1 MDGSWMRICF
11 LFFFLFIWIVGI
23 YFLRSTMKVFR
34 PCLFGCK
41 KQKNLAAMRMETALS
56 ISAPRCIYSIRYTYV
71 RIYVYTASKLSKTQ
85 RTIIQ
90 IRLEKSG
97 WAHHMDRARG
107 RHVWLSTHRHGT
119 NNGPPAPLLGI
130 PRQAPTRRAAPLAD
144 IMASNATCETGARLF
159 VLPSS
164 LFFGFLFVYACIL
177 VLAGTRNTAA
187 PALLQS
193 PRQ

>member
-1 MDGSWMRICF
+1 MRHSGF
-11 LFFFLFIWIVGI
+11 AFFSFFFLFIWIVGI

-97 WAHHMDRARG
+97 WGDGHITWTARVG
-107 RHVWLSTHRHGT
+107 GT
-119 NNGPPAPLLGI
+119 SG
-130 PRQAPTRRAAPLAD
+130 
-144 IMASNATCETGARLF
+144 
-159 VLPSS
+159 
-164 LFFGFLFVYACIL
+164 
-177 VLAGTRNTAA
+177 
-187 PALLQS
+187 
-193 PRQ
+193 

>member
-1 MDGSWMRICF
+1 MGR
-11 LFFFLFIWIVGI
+11 
-23 YFLRSTMKVFR
+23 
-34 PCLFGCK
+34 
-41 KQKNLAAMRMETALS
+41 
-56 ISAPRCIYSIRYTYV
+56 
-71 RIYVYTASKLSKTQ
+71 
-85 RTIIQ
+85 
-90 IRLEKSG
+90 

-164 LFFGFLFVYACIL
+164 LFFGFSTRYACIGL
-177 VLAGTRNTAA
+177 GRNRNTAA

-193 PRQ
+193 PKQ